1 MNAVISVIGK
11 DCVGI
16 LAYVSDEC
24 AKANANILDVSQS
37 VLKDYFAMI
46 MVVNID
52 SLNVDFT
59 KFVGTIYRLFFHFQI
74 IFSLPHLIIFF
85 YIQYQFLPHHRML
98 QVQQHFLNEK
108 Y

>member
-52 SLNVDFT
+52 SLNFDFT
-59 KFVGTIYRLFFHFQI
+59 KFVGTIEENGKKKGLEIHVMHED
-74 IFSLPHLIIFF
+74 IFNAMHKI
-85 YIQYQFLPHHRML
+85 
-98 QVQQHFLNEK
+98 
-108 Y
+108 

>member
-59 KFVGTIYRLFFHFQI
+59 KFVGKIEENGKKKGLEIHVMHED
-74 IFSLPHLIIFF
+74 IFNAMHKI
-85 YIQYQFLPHHRML
+85 
-98 QVQQHFLNEK
+98 
-108 Y
+108 

>member
-59 KFVGTIYRLFFHFQI
+59 KFVGTIEENGKKKGLEIHVMHEN
-74 IFSLPHLIIFF
+74 IFNAMHKI
-85 YIQYQFLPHHRML
+85 
-98 QVQQHFLNEK
+98 
-108 Y
+108 

>member
-11 DCVGI
+11 DCVCI

-24 AKANANILDVSQS
+24 AKANAYILYVSQS

-59 KFVGTIYRLFFHFQI
+59 KFVGTIEENGKKKGLEIHVMHED
-74 IFSLPHLIIFF
+74 IFNAMHKI
-85 YIQYQFLPHHRML
+85 
-98 QVQQHFLNEK
+98 
-108 Y
+108 

>member
-24 AKANANILDVSQS
+24 AKVNANILDVSQS

-59 KFVGTIYRLFFHFQI
+59 KFVGTIEENGKKKGLEIHVMHED
-74 IFSLPHLIIFF
+74 IFNAMHKI
-85 YIQYQFLPHHRML
+85 
-98 QVQQHFLNEK
+98 
-108 Y
+108 

>member
-24 AKANANILDVSQS
+24 AKANANILEVSQS

-52 SLNVDFT
+52 ALNVEFT
-59 KFVGTIYRLFFHFQI
+59 KFVDTIEENGKKKGLEIHVMHED
-74 IFSLPHLIIFF
+74 IFNAMHKI
-85 YIQYQFLPHHRML
+85 
-98 QVQQHFLNEK
+98 
-108 Y
+108 

>member
-59 KFVGTIYRLFFHFQI
+59 KFVGTIEGNGKKKGLEIHVMHED
-74 IFSLPHLIIFF
+74 IFNAMHKI
-85 YIQYQFLPHHRML
+85 
-98 QVQQHFLNEK
+98 
-108 Y
+108 

>member
-46 MVVNID
+46 MVVIID
-52 SLNVDFT
+52 S
-59 KFVGTIYRLFFHFQI
+59 
-74 IFSLPHLIIFF
+74 
-85 YIQYQFLPHHRML
+85 
-98 QVQQHFLNEK
+98 
-108 Y
+108 

>member
-24 AKANANILDVSQS
+24 AKAYANILDVSQS

-59 KFVGTIYRLFFHFQI
+59 KFVGTIEENGKKKGLEIHVMHED
-74 IFSLPHLIIFF
+74 IFNAMHKI
-85 YIQYQFLPHHRML
+85 
-98 QVQQHFLNEK
+98 
-108 Y
+108 

>member
-16 LAYVSDEC
+16 LAYASDEC

-59 KFVGTIYRLFFHFQI
+59 KFVGTIEENGKKKGLEIHVMHED
-74 IFSLPHLIIFF
+74 IFNAMHKI
-85 YIQYQFLPHHRML
+85 
-98 QVQQHFLNEK
+98 
-108 Y
+108 

>member
-24 AKANANILDVSQS
+24 AKGNANILDVSQS

-52 SLNVDFT
+52 FLNVDFT
-59 KFVGTIYRLFFHFQI
+59 KFVGTIEENGKKKGLEIHVMHED
-74 IFSLPHLIIFF
+74 IFNAMHKI
-85 YIQYQFLPHHRML
+85 
-98 QVQQHFLNEK
+98 
-108 Y
+108 

>member
-52 SLNVDFT
+52 SLNVDFI
-59 KFVGTIYRLFFHFQI
+59 KFVGTIEENGKKKGLEIHVMHED
-74 IFSLPHLIIFF
+74 IFNAMHKI
-85 YIQYQFLPHHRML
+85 
-98 QVQQHFLNEK
+98 
-108 Y
+108 

>member
-16 LAYVSDEC
+16 LAYDSDEC

-59 KFVGTIYRLFFHFQI
+59 KFVGTIEENGKKKGLEIHVMHED
-74 IFSLPHLIIFF
+74 IFNAMHKI
-85 YIQYQFLPHHRML
+85 
-98 QVQQHFLNEK
+98 
-108 Y
+108 

>member
-16 LAYVSDEC
+16 LSYVSDEC

-59 KFVGTIYRLFFHFQI
+59 KFVGTIEENGKKKGLEIHVMHED
-74 IFSLPHLIIFF
+74 IFNAMHKI
-85 YIQYQFLPHHRML
+85 
-98 QVQQHFLNEK
+98 
-108 Y
+108 

>member
-1 MNAVISVIGK
+1 M
-11 DCVGI
+11 
-16 LAYVSDEC
+16 AYVSDEC

-59 KFVGTIYRLFFHFQI
+59 KFVGTIEENGKKKGLEIHVMHED
-74 IFSLPHLIIFF
+74 IFNAMHKI
-85 YIQYQFLPHHRML
+85 
-98 QVQQHFLNEK
+98 
-108 Y
+108 

>member
-59 KFVGTIYRLFFHFQI
+59 KFVGTIEKNGKKKGLEIHVMHED
-74 IFSLPHLIIFF
+74 IFNAMHKI
-85 YIQYQFLPHHRML
+85 
-98 QVQQHFLNEK
+98 
-108 Y
+108 